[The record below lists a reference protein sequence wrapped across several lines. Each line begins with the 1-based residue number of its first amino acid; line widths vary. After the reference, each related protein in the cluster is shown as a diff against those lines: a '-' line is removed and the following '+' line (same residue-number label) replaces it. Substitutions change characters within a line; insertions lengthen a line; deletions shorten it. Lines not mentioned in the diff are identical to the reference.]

1 MISSKM
7 LVPIYVILCT
17 IALTTVILYSGL
29 WQSAYTFGDVQTYSA
44 NKYSQVAQ
52 YAEQVKQSINSMT
65 LVPQVKDAE
74 IEPKNEIIEPT
85 DPPYTGPMVSIVV
98 VSDNNFL
105 KKYEY
110 QMNTQKCFAK
120 KHGYEH
126 TVVNPNDYIE
136 CKKYQDFFF
145 RKHCAVRVW
154 LHSKPEGFTA
164 VIVDGDVIA
173 GVSEFGLQQ
182 WLDID
187 FDVLL
192 YERDWNYE
200 ITAGIYMVRNTNYG
214 KSFLKA
220 WADFEWERPKG
231 FSSSDNGAIHGVLI
245 QELGL
250 KDAQHCLNLYHE
262 LVDSIFLKK

>member
-1 MISSKM
+1 MGKDRESPT
-7 LVPIYVILCT
+7 LVSNIAQVILCT

-29 WQSAYTFGDVQTYSA
+29 WQSAYSFGDVQTYSA

-52 YAEQVKQSINSMT
+52 YAKQVKNSIKSVT
-65 LVPQVKDAE
+65 LQPKIPDTE
-74 IEPKNEIIEPT
+74 IVEEPLQQENNAVAT

-98 VSDNNFL
+98 VSDKNFL

-110 QMNTQKCFAK
+110 QMNTQKCFAQ

-154 LHSKPEGFTA
+154 LHSKPEGYTA

-173 GVSEFGLQQ
+173 GVSDFGLQK

-192 YERDWNYE
+192 YRMFFIKVN
-200 ITAGIYMVRNTNYG
+200 MR
-214 KSFLKA
+214 
-220 WADFEWERPKG
+220 
-231 FSSSDNGAIHGVLI
+231 VLI
-245 QELGL
+245 YKDL
-250 KDAQHCLNLYHE
+250 KTL
-262 LVDSIFLKK
+262 IK